1 MWGAGIEFGI
11 GTQTWASRCTHR
23 AMRLL
28 NPGFVSTAGPL
39 QRLCMVRSRPSAID
53 DVHRTARG
61 RHPTQVVGE
70 SSSWWSSWG
79 RSFCSPCSSVV
90 PAMEA
95 SVRTASGEDP
105 AGVCQDFVYGVVATS
120 VFF

>member
-1 MWGAGIEFGI
+1 MGLALH
-11 GTQTWASRCTHR
+11 TQGDETTESRFRQHSQ
-23 AMRLL
+23 A
-28 NPGFVSTAGPL
+28 L

-95 SVRTASGEDP
+95 SVRTASGEEP
-105 AGVCQDFVYGVVATS
+105 AGVCQDSVYGVVATS